1 MAKLKLMAQFGGRRS
16 RGAVYGTEHWC
27 LASAGSRRSE
37 CNVLGSEHHTE
48 CDGYLGTPVVAPRLY
63 KIGDR
68 KSEIGNRRLE
78 IGDRRSEIGNRK
90 SEIGGRK
97 SEVGNQI
104 AGARVRGESCGWGPR
119 RSVLEGH
126 NRGRWPQR
134 ARAGRKKAE
143 WSGAGSNR
151 RHMDFQSIALP
162 TELPDQIPP

>member
-63 KIGDR
+63 KIED
-68 KSEIGNRRLE
+68 
-78 IGDRRSEIGNRK
+78 
-90 SEIGGRK
+90 RK

-104 AGARVRGESCGWGPR
+104 AGARVRGENCGWGPR
-119 RSVLEGH
+119 RNVLEGH

-134 ARAGRKKAE
+134 GRAGRKKAE